1 MKQFLKDYLREMC
14 KLTMDLIDVMT
25 FGMFAGVG
33 FFVAFYVFATLYGWA
48 K

>member
-1 MKQFLKDYLREMC
+1 MKQFLKDYLTEMG
-14 KLTMDLIDVMT
+14 KLTMHLIDVIT
-25 FGMFAGVG
+25 FAMLAGVG